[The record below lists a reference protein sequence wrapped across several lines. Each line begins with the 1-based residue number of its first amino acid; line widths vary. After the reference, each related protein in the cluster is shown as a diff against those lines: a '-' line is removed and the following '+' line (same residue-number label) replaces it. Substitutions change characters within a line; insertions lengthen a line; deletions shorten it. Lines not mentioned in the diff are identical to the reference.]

1 MLIDARELEDGSV
14 LRAQLCIIGGGAAG
28 ITIARELIGSGVDVV
43 LLESGGMEADPAT
56 QALYVG
62 DLVGAPFYGAGNE
75 IQLDECRLRYLG
87 GTTNHWTGF
96 CRPLEPFDFEP
107 RSYVARS
114 GWPLTRDE
122 LDPYYDRAVEVLRL
136 ASPRFDL
143 AWWQQE
149 HGLGEALLDTDLVTT
164 SMFQVHIPYS
174 YAVAYR
180 STLEAAANVRVV
192 LWANATR
199 LAVDDNSDVVRSVDV
214 QTLSGVR
221 ASVEADEFVVA
232 MGGIETPRLLLA
244 SNDVR
249 TAGVGNGRDQ
259 VGRHFAEHLRAQV
272 GHVVLRRAPEEL
284 GLYNPT
290 DIPAPVSD
298 NPNNTISAQGAL
310 TLTGEALADF
320 ELLGL
325 EIQMSYV
332 RAPEP
337 SGPIH
342 ADGLRMDDVEPLAA
356 AVEGEGPG
364 ALAYVQVLG
373 EQEPNP
379 ESRIRLGPERDALG
393 MPKIEL
399 DWRHT
404 AQDRA
409 SIVAGLQ
416 VLGRELGRTGEGRLL
431 SLPGGIRYMEDP
443 DPEDFPFLE
452 ASASSVDPE
461 GFDLGVGFHH
471 LCATRM
477 ADDPA
482 VGVVDRDCRVHDVA
496 NLSIA
501 SSAVFATA
509 ATATPTF
516 TITALALR
524 LADRLRAS
532 LG

>member
-1 MLIDARELEDGSV
+1 MLIDARELDDGDV
-14 LRAQLCIIGGGAAG
+14 LRSQVCIIGGGAAG
-28 ITIARELIGSGVDVV
+28 ITIARELAGTSIDVI
-43 LLESGGMEADPAT
+43 LLESGGMEADPST
-56 QALYVG
+56 QALYEG

-107 RSYVARS
+107 RPYVARS
-114 GWPLTRDE
+114 GWPLTRDD
-122 LDPYYDRAVEVLRL
+122 LDPYYERAVEVIRL

-143 AWWQQE
+143 AWWQDE
-149 HGLGEALLDTDLVTT
+149 HGLGEALLDTELVTT

-174 YAVAYR
+174 YAVAHR
-180 STLEAAANVRVV
+180 ATLEDASNVRVV

-199 LAVDDNSDVVRSVDV
+199 LAMDDNSDRLRAVDV
-214 QTLSGVR
+214 KTLSGL
-221 ASVEADEFVVA
+221 SLSIEAAEFVVA

-272 GHVVLRRAPEEL
+272 GHVVLRRAADEL

-290 DIPAPVSD
+290 DIPAPTPE
-298 NPNNTISAQGAL
+298 NPDNTISAQGAL
-310 TLTGEALADF
+310 TLTGQALAEH

-325 EIQMSYV
+325 EVQFSYV
-332 RAPEP
+332 REPEP

-342 ADGLRMDDVEPLAA
+342 ADGLAMDEVSPLFD
-356 AVEGEGPG
+356 AVGGEAPG
-364 ALAYVQVLG
+364 SLAYVQVLG

-379 ESRIRLGPERDALG
+379 ESRVRLGTERDALG

-404 AQDRA
+404 ELDRT
-409 SIVAGLQ
+409 SIVRGLHI
-416 VLGRELGRTGEGRLL
+416 LGRELGRTGEGRLL

-443 DPEDFPFLE
+443 EPEDFPFLE
-452 ASASSVDPE
+452 ASAESVDPE

-477 ADDPA
+477 TDDPA

-501 SSAVFATA
+501 SSSVFATA

-524 LADRLRAS
+524 LADRLKAT
-532 LG
+532 LA